1 VKRPALDRLKKRS
14 DFLRLA
20 KSPRKWAATG
30 LVLQAAAR
38 PAEAKD
44 VESPVRYGLTVS
56 RRVGGAVVRNRARRR
71 LRAAAC
77 AVLPEHAAP
86 QHDFVL
92 IGRPATLK
100 RPYPALLDDLATALK
115 RVGAWREG
123 AGA

>member
-1 VKRPALDRLKKRS
+1 VTRDPALDRLKKRS

-30 LVLQAAAR
+30 LVLQAAPR
-38 PAEAKD
+38 RAED
-44 VESPVRYGLTVS
+44 QGLPVRYGLTVS
-56 RRVGGAVVRNRARRR
+56 RKVGGAVVRNRARRR

-86 QHDFVL
+86 GHDFVL
-92 IGRPATLK
+92 IGRPATVD
-100 RPYPALLDDLATALK
+100 RPYPALLEDLATALR

-123 AGA
+123 PAA